1 MKTSLEIILENLN
14 LPEEEKAE
22 LYKNLRSLDIKDDND
37 PLLKIT
43 LVLSIIA
50 KFTEEIPEKITY
62 ERQLLENLLDGHKEI
77 SNNLSADISK
87 LIEHTKRKELVSV
100 LKPLPKK
107 CQKLS
112 INRLYIAI
120 IVFLTFLGIVFNYFY
135 SFTPI
140 EKTYF
145 SRMEFLKKCS
155 KTPEI
160 FKVDGRDGWFITIKA
175 NSAIKLKNGQT
186 AAQLKGFY

>member
-14 LPEEEKAE
+14 LPEEEKSE
-22 LYKNLRSLDIKDDND
+22 LYKNLRSLDVKDDND

-77 SNNLSADISK
+77 SNNLSVDISK
-87 LIEHTKRKELVSV
+87 LIEHTKRNDLVSER
-100 LKPLPKK
+100 KPIPKQH
-107 CQKLS
+107 QKTT
-112 INRLYIAI
+112 INRFYIAI
-120 IVFLTFLGIVFNYFY
+120 IVFITFLGIVFNYFY
-135 SFTPI
+135 SFTSI

-145 SRMEFLKKCS
+145 SRIEFLKKCS

-175 NSAIKLKNGQT
+175 NSNVKLKNGQT